1 MTNPYQYGDREYGID
16 TVKRIA
22 ALSATRLHQLSDL
35 DDDIAAAVQAA
46 RDGLDG
52 EAALDE
58 PSLGLLAGYL
68 QTMIERPALAGG
80 DTDDR
85 IEAYTG
91 LATDCLALLTGIEIT
106 GAGRFRAAAVE
117 LALSAVLVGLAR
129 IVTTSTAETRAHAIA
144 IAGTVLDTTTDI
156 VDGLDTVAESFDDL
170 EWDSRYFS
178 QTATYT
184 IAAKLVTA
192 CVRYELRAAYDLR
205 VEKRFTLSKPT
216 APIVIAIQEYG
227 DVAPEVALD
236 LLVRANSLSGFDIFL
251 LPAGSEVV
259 VYV

>member
-1 MTNPYQYGDREYGID
+1 MSNPYQYGDQEYGID

-22 ALSATRLHQLSDL
+22 ALSAMRLRPLSDL
-35 DDDIAAAVQAA
+35 DDDIAAAVQTAWV
-46 RDGLDG
+46 GITG
-52 EAALDE
+52 EAALED

-68 QTMIERPALAGG
+68 QAMIERPALAGG

-85 IEAYTG
+85 LEAYTG
-91 LATDCLALLTGIEIT
+91 LAADCLALLTGIEIT

-144 IAGTVLDTTTDI
+144 IAGTLLDTTADI
-156 VDGLDTVAESFDDL
+156 VDGLDAVSEAFDDH
-170 EWDSRYFS
+170 EWDTRYFS
-178 QTATYT
+178 QTSTYS
-184 IAAKLVTA
+184 IAANLVAT

-216 APIVIAIQEYG
+216 APITIAIQEYG
-227 DVAPEVALD
+227 DVAPEIALD
-236 LLVRANSLSGFDIFL
+236 LIVRANALSGFDILL
-251 LPAGSEVV
+251 LPAGREVV